1 MHETVFYLAALWMTG
16 LAAVLVAAVINVRS
30 TAGRILALDTLTLVL
45 VALLALYGA
54 AQRSPYYLDAAFIL
68 ALLAF
73 VGTIA
78 AALYHGERRIF

>member
-1 MHETVFYLAALWMTG
+1 MHETVFYLAALWMTV
-16 LAAVLVAAVINVRS
+16 LTAVMVAAVINLRS
-30 TAGRILALDTLTLVL
+30 TASRILALDTLTLVL

-54 AQRSPYYLDAAFIL
+54 AGRSPYYLDAAFIL

-73 VGTIA
+73 VGTVA

>member
-1 MHETVFYLAALWMTG
+1 MHEMVFYLAALWTTV
-16 LAAVLVAAVINVRS
+16 LAAVLVATVISVRS

-54 AQRSPYYLDAAFIL
+54 SGRSPYYLDAALIL

-73 VGTIA
+73 VGTVA
-78 AALYHGERRIF
+78 AALYYGERRIF

>member
-1 MHETVFYLAALWMTG
+1 MHEMVFYLAALWLTA
-16 LAAVLVAAVINVRS
+16 LAAVMVATVINVRS

-54 AQRSPYYLDAAFIL
+54 TVRSPYYLDAALIL

-73 VGTIA
+73 VGTVA
-78 AALYHGERRIF
+78 AALYHGERKIF